1 MKKHYGNQPDFF
13 NKISSQRYLIEK
25 HLVDYK
31 EGNPENQKSIFCT
44 PKKSGASH
52 PILTVHPSL
61 HTTYLENILG
71 FPSHPNKTKNNGEKK
86 SC

>member
-52 PILTVHPSL
+52 PILTHASISPYNLFGKHS
-61 HTTYLENILG
+61 G
-71 FPSHPNKTKNNGEKK
+71 FPFTSQ
-86 SC
+86 